1 MYSWRERHMNMAKK
15 YTFTFLPTGSFNYT
29 LARTSSDIC
38 LNPRIHMGCDTD
50 AQHMNVIF
58 EAMFQSTHPHR
69 IRQTVSMQYD
79 VAQKFQSTHPHRMR
93 LSTIRMRQYSL
104 TFQSTHPHR
113 MRPAR
118 ASMSLWRWCCFN
130 PRTHIG
136 CDLSTPHFF
145 YRAYGF
151 NPRTHIGC
159 DYNAK
164 VTGATNK
171 VSIHAPT

>member
-1 MYSWRERHMNMAKK
+1 MTMAKK

-69 IRQTVSMQYD
+69 MRPQEVKIA
-79 VAQKFQSTHPHRMR
+79 VAIELFQSTHPHRMR
-93 LSTIRMRQYSL
+93 HEERKPSGIEY
-104 TFQSTHPHR
+104 H
-113 MRPAR
+113 
-118 ASMSLWRWCCFN
+118 
-130 PRTHIG
+130 
-136 CDLSTPHFF
+136 
-145 YRAYGF
+145 
-151 NPRTHIGC
+151 
-159 DYNAK
+159 
-164 VTGATNK
+164 

>member
-1 MYSWRERHMNMAKK
+1 MKGDWLKYMYSWRERHMNMAKK

-69 IRQTVSMQYD
+69 MRRLKTTVYLAYNS
-79 VAQKFQSTHPHRMR
+79 
-93 LSTIRMRQYSL
+93 
-104 TFQSTHPHR
+104 
-113 MRPAR
+113 
-118 ASMSLWRWCCFN
+118 FN

-136 CDLSTPHFF
+136 YDKLLVCSMTLPRSFT
-145 YRAYGF
+145 
-151 NPRTHIGC
+151 PRTHIGC
-159 DYNAK
+159 DSLAIL
-164 VTGATNK
+164 VATEFV

>member
-1 MYSWRERHMNMAKK
+1 MLKGDWLKYMYSWRERHMNMAKK

-69 IRQTVSMQYD
+69 
-79 VAQKFQSTHPHRMR
+79 MR

-104 TFQSTHPHR
+104 TFQSTHPHRMRHSVRDTRIWTDRFQSTHPHR

-136 CDLSTPHFF
+136 CDRSSTRPTSM
-145 YRAYGF
+145 ATSF

-159 DYNAK
+159 D
-164 VTGATNK
+164 
-171 VSIHAPT
+171 